1 MTKIFNT
8 WKQPTANNVFYEVGE
23 PVYQNRDYAAYKYS
37 LGGYIYTY
45 KNIAI
50 GHRVGFSKNV
60 IDEQANGIRPQ
71 GIQAGFAYD
80 RMLENKR
87 RGLEMF
93 SNISE

>member
-1 MTKIFNT
+1 MTKILNT
-8 WKQPTANNVFYEVGE
+8 WKQPTANNVFYEVSE
-23 PVYQNRDYAAYKYS
+23 PVYQNGDYAAYKYA
-37 LGGYIYTY
+37 GGYIYSY
-45 KNIAI
+45 RNIAI
-50 GHRVGFSKNV
+50 AHRVGFSKDV

-93 SNISE
+93 RRISE